1 MIHACQST
9 NFITPRHF
17 STVVNVNLANGRSRE
32 LFACF
37 QILLESKPY
46 NDGQL
51 WEEKRPI
58 EEKPKSEGREKSSGG
73 LFGKA
78 LRDTVRDE
86 VEMRKPVRFG
96 GNSAMDAVVAKSDA
110 FIEQDDRSDISRIKL
125 KKLCDQYRGKFP
137 RIDGMRDLK
146 DKSIAVLHFSAGI
159 LFHSPYYNQLCQ
171 FGDRL
176 KCPPFVRPYLPI

>member
-1 MIHACQST
+1 MIHAFQLLQL
-9 NFITPRHF
+9 HF
-17 STVVNVNLANGRSRE
+17 STVVNSQYRIIFSKI
-32 LFACF
+32 FF
-37 QILLESKPY
+37 WFFFLESKPY
-46 NDGQL
+46 NDAQL

-58 EEKPKSEGREKSSGG
+58 EEKPKSEVREKSSGG

-110 FIEQDDRSDISRIKL
+110 FIEQDERMDHSRIKL

-159 LFHSPYYNQLCQ
+159 FYYFNQP
-171 FGDRL
+171 FEMFDRFL